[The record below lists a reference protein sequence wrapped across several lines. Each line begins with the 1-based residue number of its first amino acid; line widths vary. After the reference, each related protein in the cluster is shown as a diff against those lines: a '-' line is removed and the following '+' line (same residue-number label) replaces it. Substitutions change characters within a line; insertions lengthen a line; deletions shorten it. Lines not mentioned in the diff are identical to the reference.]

1 LSTLETGKNTLK
13 KATVE
18 KDVEKPK
25 SPFDAFRICILALGH
40 LVNDSYSN
48 LVPPLLPLLKAAYDL
63 SYTASGMLMTV
74 YTVTSSIVQPV
85 FGYYADKHGRR
96 WLVAVSTAWVA
107 FFMSLIGLISYLGLD
122 RSGSY
127 MVLLLLI
134 GLAGFGS
141 ASYHPQASMMVPRIS
156 GEHKGFG
163 VSLFSA
169 GGNLGYAFM
178 PLLVVPVVA
187 LWGLKGTIVF
197 LVPGFAMMLL
207 LYRYAPEA
215 PSTGAHLRLE
225 ELIKDIRSVIK
236 PLMAVTGVV
245 CMRAWIFFGL
255 ITFLPLYFAFRNES
269 PTTASI
275 HLFILLLFGAIGGLI
290 GGAASDRYG
299 RKFVIVASLAMTGP
313 LMYLALSTNGYPEW
327 VLTAMAGMALLASF
341 SPAVLIAQ
349 DLIPKNQGMA
359 SGIILGLA
367 IGIGGLG
374 ISITGAFA
382 DAFGITA
389 AVYSLVLIPVIGML
403 MGLLIPGPVSPRKL
417 TMNK

>member
-13 KATVE
+13 TVAVE
-18 KDVEKPK
+18 VEKPK

-48 LVPPLLPLLKAAYDL
+48 LVPPLLPMLKAAYDL
-63 SYTASGMLMTV
+63 SYAASGMLMTV
-74 YTVTSSIVQPV
+74 YTITSSIVQPV

-127 MVLLLLI
+127 TVLLALI

-169 GGNLGYAFM
+169 GGNLGYAVM

-187 LWGLKGTIVF
+187 LWGLPGTIVF
-197 LVPGFAMMLL
+197 LIPGFAMMLL

-225 ELIKDIRSVIK
+225 ELSRDIRSVIK

-290 GGAASDRYG
+290 GGATSDRYG
-299 RKFVIVASLAMTGP
+299 RKFVIVASLAITGP
-313 LMYLALSTNGYPEW
+313 LMYLALSTNGYLEW
-327 VLTAMAGMALLASF
+327 VLTAIAGMALLASF

-374 ISITGAFA
+374 VSLTGAFA
-382 DAFGITA
+382 DVYGITA

-403 MGLLIPGPVSPRKL
+403 IALLIPGPIRPRSP
-417 TMNK
+417 